1 MDTFIKKQLNI
12 IETDAQD
19 KIDKEKYEKY
29 KYIFDI
35 MIKFLKKRKDI
46 LLYGGTAINEILP
59 KKSKIY
65 GEVELPDID
74 VFTYNYENLINDILK
89 YFKTQHKEI
98 KYVSAT
104 IAIHKGTY
112 KVYAEGLQILD
123 ITEYSKDIFDLFYK
137 NRIKNT
143 PLGIPV
149 VDIKYLKFSL
159 HLLSSQ
165 SYDSHRWN
173 KVLDR
178 TKLLYKHYPTK
189 IKKRVNWDTFIIP
202 DLPNEINDC
211 IKTLAKNNGLMS
223 FGADYFVNY
232 IYKPKTINGEY
243 LKYYVY
249 DSDLNNLVSSIKN
262 KDIKIVKNKGDNF
275 VSSYIELIYNNT
287 HIAYIFYSDNC
298 SSYYTNNKSDR
309 LFTLHSVI
317 SWLYKLYFSS
327 HGTFNELIPVIN
339 KLSRVSVD
347 NINNKSKFKE
357 LYSAECY
364 GHQEGLVTLRRKRLQ
379 RKQFLVNKNIY
390 TK

>member
-1 MDTFIKKQLNI
+1 ML
-12 IETDAQD
+12 
-19 KIDKEKYEKY
+19 
-29 KYIFDI
+29 
-35 MIKFLKKRKDI
+35 KFLKTRKDI
-46 LLYGGTAINEILP
+46 LLYGGTAINEVLP
-59 KKSKIY
+59 KNSKIY
-65 GEVELPDID
+65 GEIELPDID
-74 VFTYNYENLINDILK
+74 VFTYNYEDLINDILK
-89 YFKTQHKEI
+89 YFKTQHKET

-104 IAIHKGTY
+104 IAIHEGTY
-112 KVYAEGLQILD
+112 KLYAEGLQILD
-123 ITEYSKDIFDLFYK
+123 ITEYPRKVFDLFYK

-173 KVLDR
+173 KVLNR
-178 TKLLYKHYPTK
+178 TKLLYKHYPAK
-189 IKKRVNWDTFIIP
+189 IQKRVDWSTFIIP
-202 DLPNEINDC
+202 DLPNDVNDC
-211 IKTLAKNNGLMS
+211 IQKLVKNNGLMS

-232 IYKPKTINGEY
+232 IYKPKTIEGDY

-249 DSDLNNLVSSIKN
+249 DDDLNNLVSSIKN
-262 KDIKIVKNKGDNF
+262 KNIKVIKNKGDSF
-275 VSSYIELIYNNT
+275 VPSYLELIYNNT
-287 HIAYIFYSDNC
+287 HIAYIFHSENC
-298 SSYYTNNKSDR
+298 SSYYNKTKSEK

-327 HGTFNELIPVIN
+327 QGTFNELLPVIN
-339 KLSRVSVD
+339 KLSKISVD

-357 LYSAECY
+357 LYSSECY

-379 RKQFLVNKNIY
+379 RKKSLVNKNIY